1 MPTVAARK
9 RLKAALQEA
18 ACAAEAYRE
27 EGEAAFGAEM
37 GRWRRVGTRRKWIMR
52 RFADRMQ
59 AIDAAI
65 DALRKA
71 AAGL

>member
-1 MPTVAARK
+1 MPTVAARR

-18 ACAAEAYRE
+18 ASAARAYRE
-27 EGEAAFGAEM
+27 EGEAAFGVEV
-37 GRWRRVGTRRKWIMR
+37 GRWQRVGTRRKWIMR

-71 AAGL
+71 AADL